1 MEEGLS
7 AQHPKEMETG
17 RALLRQ
23 FIKVYIPLAL
33 VLTIT
38 IWVSASLRAELYL
51 SSYQAAENARV
62 DIARGLIDQ
71 DFAVVSSD
79 LKIIANMLVLKRF
92 LDSGGATEYQQL
104 SHQLLEVAKTTG
116 RYDQIRYLDAGGQE
130 VVRINYN
137 NGHPYEVP
145 RRELQNK
152 AGRYYFN
159 DAIKLSRGE
168 MFVSPL
174 DLNIEHDQIEVPFK
188 PMIRFGMPVFD
199 SAGNKRGIVLLNY
212 FGDDLL
218 GHFREAMGSGEH
230 YRAMLLNSDGYWLS
244 SDKMEDA
251 WGFMF
256 GKPERTFAH
265 DFPAEWSQIVR
276 EERGSLMTDKGLFV
290 FDTVYPLRAGDWSSS
305 GSPQANAVSPHTLR
319 AHDYFW
325 KIVEYTPAEVLAEQE
340 SYFRSDN
347 LLLIVVVY
355 LLSAAGAYTY
365 ARVQLGR
372 KRARLALQLSEK
384 RLREITGTMSDGLIV
399 MDKNGRIEFANLA
412 AVKLLGYTQE
422 EMIGQDMH
430 ELLHVTQAGAPALR
444 AGCKVSR
451 VLQDGESYR
460 GDEEYFRT
468 KSGTVL
474 AVASSASAIIRSGA
488 VDGVVVAFQD
498 ISLRKS
504 MEQEL
509 EYRAHIDALTGLPNR
524 HRFFELAEQELARS
538 HRYGKALSILM
549 LDVDYFKRI
558 NDVYGHHVGDVV
570 LQKLGDICGKTL
582 REIDISGRL
591 GGEEFAFLLPETALE
606 QAREVAERLRQA
618 VAAAG
623 LAQPAAEDL
632 ACTVSIGVAQLA
644 DDDAD
649 INDLLKRADK
659 ALYAAKHAGR
669 NQVYCAD

>member
-7 AQHPKEMETG
+7 AQHPHERETG
-17 RALLRQ
+17 HALLRQ
-23 FIKVYIPLAL
+23 FILAYIPVAL

-38 IWVSASLRAELYL
+38 LWVSATLRAELHL
-51 SSYQAAENARV
+51 TSYQTAEQARV

-71 DFAVVSSD
+71 DFDVVASD
-79 LKIIANMLVLKRF
+79 LKILANMLVLKRF
-92 LDSGGATEYQQL
+92 LDSGGTAEYQQL
-104 SHQLLEVAKTTG
+104 SRQLLEVAKTTD
-116 RYDQIRYLDAGGQE
+116 RYDQIRYLDERGRE

-145 RRELQNK
+145 RGELQNK

-159 DAIKLSRGE
+159 DALKLGRGE

-174 DLNIEHDQIEVPFK
+174 DLNVEHDRIEMPFK

-199 SAGNKRGIVLLNY
+199 SVGNKRGIVLLNY
-212 FGDDLL
+212 FGDGLL
-218 GHFREAMGSGEH
+218 GHFREAMGAGQR

-244 SDKMEDA
+244 SDKPEDV

-256 GKPERTFAH
+256 GKHERTFGH
-265 DFPAEWSQIVR
+265 DFPQEWQRIR
-276 EERGSLMTDKGLFV
+276 RDERGSLMTDRGLFV
-290 FDTVYPLRAGDWSSS
+290 FDTVYPLRDGAWSSS
-305 GSPQANAVSPHTLR
+305 GTASPNAASQHTLR

-325 KIVEYTPAEVLAEQE
+325 KIVGYTPTEVLAAQE
-340 SYFRSDN
+340 SYLRSDN
-347 LLLIVVVY
+347 LLLIVVLY
-355 LLSAAGAYTY
+355 LLSAAGAYTF
-365 ARVQLGR
+365 AKLQLGR

-399 MDKNGRIEFANLA
+399 MDRNGRIEFANLA
-412 AVKLLGYTQE
+412 ATRLLGYVPE

-430 ELLHVTQAGAPALR
+430 ELLHVTQDGTPAPR
-444 AGCKVSR
+444 AECKVSR
-451 VLQDGESYR
+451 VLQDGQSYR

-468 KSGTVL
+468 KSGAVL
-474 AVASSASAIIRSGA
+474 AVASSASAIIRNGG

-498 ISLRKS
+498 ISPRKS
-504 MEQEL
+504 MEREL

-524 HRFFELAEQELARS
+524 RHFFELAEQELARS
-538 HRYGKALSILM
+538 LRYDKPLSMLM

-558 NDVYGHHVGDVV
+558 NDVYGHHVGDMV
-570 LQKLGDICGKTL
+570 LQKLGDLCGKTL
-582 REIDISGRL
+582 REMDIPGRL

-618 VAAAG
+618 VAEAG
-623 LAQPAAEDL
+623 LAQPVVEDL
-632 ACTVSIGVAQLA
+632 DCTVSIGVAQLVHT
-644 DDDAD
+644 DAD
-649 INDLLKRADK
+649 ITDLLKRADK

-669 NQVYCAD
+669 NRVYCAD